1 MQDFESRLRRAARGR
16 SLALAA
22 LALAVL
28 AAPPAVS
35 QAPIDAAT
43 GIGANLNVSPKRLTL
58 DRTQRTASVY
68 IFNQG
73 TAPAVF
79 DVALVDRVMLPDG
92 RIAPLDEALQEGAA
106 KPFAERVISAKPM
119 LLAAPRRVTLA
130 PGKGQTIRVRA
141 APGADLAP
149 AAEYRT
155 HLTVTTVPPREMGYT
170 AEQAAALKPDELKFS
185 IRSIFGVSI
194 PVIVRLGTPEIGAR
208 IENAR
213 VEVANLSADGV
224 SPPKPTPVLK
234 LDLLR
239 TGANSLFG
247 DLEVRGQE
255 RRDDGLIG
263 AARGV
268 GVYTE
273 IDRRTIQV
281 PLSRKPRKGERLEI
295 RFNDWDTSPGKLLA
309 AGDLVTP

>member
-1 MQDFESRLRRAARGR
+1 
-16 SLALAA
+16 
-22 LALAVL
+22 
-28 AAPPAVS
+28 
-35 QAPIDAAT
+35 
-43 GIGANLNVSPKRLTL
+43 
-58 DRTQRTASVY
+58 
-68 IFNQG
+68 
-73 TAPAVF
+73 
-79 DVALVDRVMLPDG
+79 
-92 RIAPLDEALQEGAA
+92 
-106 KPFAERVISAKPM
+106 
-119 LLAAPRRVTLA
+119 
-130 PGKGQTIRVRA
+130 
-141 APGADLAP
+141 
-149 AAEYRT
+149 
-155 HLTVTTVPPREMGYT
+155 MGYT